1 MSHIEY
7 YEFYL
12 EQIASNYPTRNQ
24 KTSFL
29 NSNSKKKSQ
38 EKKAWFSLFSA
49 QDCGNNVKICRNK
62 KRKEKVRF

>member
-49 QDCGNNVKICRNK
+49 QDCGNNVKILYVERNEK
-62 KRKEKVRF
+62 KR